1 MTEQEKKAPS
11 FGYALF
17 VTIVSFSIIMIPAVF
32 LGAKTQPLFL
42 ISWIITIP
50 FCMKLGYTYKELQQ
64 GIFHYC
70 AKSLVPMT
78 IVLCVGALIGTW
90 NACGTVPLITK
101 LGLLTINPK
110 YFLVMSFVICIIF
123 SLFTGT
129 SFGTC
134 GTAGVALMGVGLSM
148 GLHPLV
154 IASSIIGGAYFGD
167 AISPLSD
174 STNVAAGS
182 VGVDLFESIKY
193 QAITTLPAAVICAVI
208 FFLWGLN
215 IDTSSVD
222 LSSIGDVISGIE
234 ANYRLGLVPLIP
246 MGVVLVMLL
255 FKVPSIPSILCGS
268 ISGFLVAWLYQG
280 QSFTSVTMSM
290 WSGYVLESDNAF
302 IAKIFSRGGITSMSG
317 TAFLFIFA
325 FGLFGILS
333 TAGII
338 DKVVEPLMEKVN
350 SRLGG
355 TICTVILGF
364 VSNITSASGNFSFV
378 FTGNLMTPVY
388 EQKHLNK
395 WDLTRAMSVGCLLS
409 GLLVPW
415 NSNPLTVT
423 GFLGVDS
430 TQMLPYL
437 FTPLV
442 TAAVLIVVEVT
453 GIDKKFSK
461 KARGSEDQV
470 NEKERE
476 YESVL

>member
-208 FFLWGLN
+208 F
-215 IDTSSVD
+215 SY
-222 LSSIGDVISGIE
+222 GD
-234 ANYRLGLVPLIP
+234 
-246 MGVVLVMLL
+246 
-255 FKVPSIPSILCGS
+255 
-268 ISGFLVAWLYQG
+268 
-280 QSFTSVTMSM
+280 
-290 WSGYVLESDNAF
+290 
-302 IAKIFSRGGITSMSG
+302 
-317 TAFLFIFA
+317 
-325 FGLFGILS
+325 
-333 TAGII
+333 
-338 DKVVEPLMEKVN
+338 
-350 SRLGG
+350 
-355 TICTVILGF
+355 
-364 VSNITSASGNFSFV
+364 
-378 FTGNLMTPVY
+378 
-388 EQKHLNK
+388 
-395 WDLTRAMSVGCLLS
+395 
-409 GLLVPW
+409 
-415 NSNPLTVT
+415 
-423 GFLGVDS
+423 
-430 TQMLPYL
+430 
-437 FTPLV
+437 
-442 TAAVLIVVEVT
+442 
-453 GIDKKFSK
+453 
-461 KARGSEDQV
+461 
-470 NEKERE
+470 
-476 YESVL
+476 

>member
-1 MTEQEKKAPS
+1 MSEKKTPS

-17 VTIVSFSIIMIPAVF
+17 VTLLTFSVIMIPAVF

-42 ISWIITIP
+42 ISWMVAFP
-50 FCMKLGYTYKELQQ
+50 FCMKLGYSYKELQQ
-64 GIFHYC
+64 GLMTFC

-78 IVLCVGALIGTW
+78 IVLCVGSLIGTW

-101 LGLLTINPK
+101 LGLLTINPR
-110 YFLVMSFVICIIF
+110 YFLVMSFFICIVF

-148 GLHPLV
+148 GLDPLE
-154 IASSIIGGAYFGD
+154 IAAPIIGGAYFGD

-174 STNVAAGS
+174 STNCAAGS
-182 VGVDLFESIKY
+182 VGVDLFDSIRY
-193 QAITTLPAAVICAVI
+193 QAFTTIPAALICAVI
-208 FFLWGLN
+208 YLIWGMN

-222 LSSIGDVISGIE
+222 LTSIQEVIGGIE
-234 ANYRLGLVPLIP
+234 ANYKLGFVPLIP
-246 MGVVLVMLL
+246 MIVVLLL
-255 FKVPSIPSILCGS
+255 LLKKVPSIPSILCGS

-280 QSFTSVTMSM
+280 QSFSDVVKSM
-290 WSGYVLESDNAF
+290 WSGYTLVSDNEF
-302 IAKIFSRGGITSMSG
+302 ISKIFSRGGITSMSG

-338 DKVVEPLMEKVN
+338 DKVVEPLMKRVN
-350 SRLGG
+350 SRVSG
-355 TICTVILGF
+355 TLCTVLLGF
-364 VSNITSASGNFSFV
+364 IANITSASGNFSFI
-378 FTGNLMTPVY
+378 FTGNLMTPIY
-388 EQKHLNK
+388 ENNKLNK
-395 WDLTRAMSVGCLLS
+395 WDLTRGMSVGCLLS

-430 TQMLPYL
+430 TAMLRYM

-442 TAAVLIVVEVT
+442 AFVVLLFFAVT
-453 GIDKKFSK
+453 NIDKKFSK
-461 KARGSEDQV
+461 QAREMD
-470 NEKERE
+470 K
-476 YESVL
+476 

>member
-1 MTEQEKKAPS
+1 MTKEKKKLS

-17 VTIVSFSIIMIPAVF
+17 VTVLSFSIIMIPAVF

-42 ISWIITIP
+42 IAWMIAIP
-50 FCMKLGYTYKELQQ
+50 FCKRLGYTYKELQK
-64 GIFHYC
+64 GMLDF
-70 AKSLVPMT
+70 AARSLVPMT
-78 IVLCVGALIGTW
+78 IVLCVGSLIGTW

-110 YFLVMSFVICIIF
+110 YFLVMSFFICIVF

-148 GLHPLV
+148 GLDPLE
-154 IASSIIGGAYFGD
+154 IAAPIISGAYFGD

-193 QAITTLPAAVICAVI
+193 QAITTIPAALISGAV
-208 FFLWGLN
+208 FFVWGMH
-215 IDTSSVD
+215 IDTSGVD
-222 LSSIGDVISGIE
+222 MSAISEVIEGIE
-234 ANYRLGLVPLIP
+234 GSYRLGIVPLLP
-246 MGVVLVMLL
+246 MIVVLIMLL
-255 FKVPSIPSILCGS
+255 LKVPSIPSILCGS

-280 QSFTSVTMSM
+280 QSFASVAMSM
-290 WSGYVLESDNAF
+290 WSGYKLESDNAF
-302 IAKIFSRGGITSMSG
+302 ISNIFSRGGITSMSG
-317 TAFLFIFA
+317 TAFLFVFA

-338 DKVVEPLMEKVN
+338 DKVVEPLMKKVN

-355 TICTVILGF
+355 SICTILLGF
-364 VSNITSASGNFSFV
+364 ISNATSASGNFSFV
-378 FTGNLMTPVY
+378 FVGNLMTPVY
-388 EQKHLNK
+388 EKNHLNK

-423 GFLGVDS
+423 GFLGVDAAA
-430 TQMLPYL
+430 MVPYL
-437 FTPLV
+437 FTPFI
-442 TAAVLIVVEVT
+442 TAAVLVAVELT

-461 KARGSEDQV
+461 KARGESEA
-470 NEKERE
+470 
-476 YESVL
+476 